1 MLNVDQLFGEVLA
14 NVMGDLRIKG
24 SGVFYDIDKF
34 EGPGDEMRQFFG
46 PKAYRYEELEGKEG
60 QFSQTLM
67 TCFSYVPVS
76 VTKLAHPLK
85 VFR

>member
-1 MLNVDQLFGEVLA
+1 MVPLQNVDRYEEYGNLKGDNMLNVDQLFGEVLA

-46 PKAYRYEELEGKEG
+46 PKAYR
-60 QFSQTLM
+60 
-67 TCFSYVPVS
+67 
-76 VTKLAHPLK
+76 
-85 VFR
+85 